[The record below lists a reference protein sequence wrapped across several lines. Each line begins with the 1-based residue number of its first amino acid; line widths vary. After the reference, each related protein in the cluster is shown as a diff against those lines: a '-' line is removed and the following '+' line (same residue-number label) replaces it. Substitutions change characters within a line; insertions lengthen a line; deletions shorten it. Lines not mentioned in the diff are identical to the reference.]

1 MENWLELITIVLAG
15 VILYVPD
22 EKFSTPCETKR
33 TLAAFAIVISW
44 ATLITLIGRHPK
56 LAQYNIYVT
65 MFYKILETFGTFLI
79 WYSFFL
85 VAFSLGFYIML
96 HKDSPAG
103 GRVLHSHLSRKIEAV
118 VSLRDVATPALLCHK
133 DTAQG
138 SQSPYFAVSLWHKG
152 GFHARKGCII
162 GALVP

>member
-103 GRVLHSHLSRKIEAV
+103 GRVLHSHLSRIIEAV
-118 VSLRDVATPALLCHK
+118 VSLVNLDHNDATPALLCHK
-133 DTAQG
+133 DAELG
-138 SQSPYFAVSLWHKG
+138 VLEIWGHFLSFAVS
-152 GFHARKGCII
+152 
-162 GALVP
+162 V